1 VTLPR
6 TPAQTVGP
14 YYTIGLCRRDENEL
28 PGGDVPLTGQLLDG
42 EGAPIADGL
51 VEIWDP
57 AGKRWGR
64 SATDDDGRFS
74 FVVSRPGA
82 LPAQAPRFDVW
93 VHARGLLRQQLTR
106 IYYPDAAEDPVLA
119 GLDEAERETLFVS
132 DDGGELR
139 FDIRMQ
145 GERAT
150 VFFAH

>member
-14 YYTIGLCRRDENEL
+14 YYEIGLCRRDENEL
-28 PGGDVPLTGQLLDG
+28 PGGDVRLTGQCWARSGTDG
-42 EGAPIADGL
+42 
-51 VEIWDP
+51 
-57 AGKRWGR
+57 
-64 SATDDDGRFS
+64 DGRFS
-74 FVVSRPGA
+74 FVVSKPGA
-82 LPAQAPRFDVW
+82 LPGQAPRFDVW
-93 VHARGLLRQQLTR
+93 VHARGLLRQQQTR